1 MNEKVVITDDGSSA
15 LQKLVLDLEK
25 NGFEVKLVE
34 SDGKKLESVIE
45 KSIPDILIADA
56 FMKNCDALE
65 VLSSLGGKLK
75 KCGAKIFIKTALK
88 SKRYEKRLLAK
99 GADAYLLKPV
109 ELDAVIGKRE
119 PAAKKKPRFAFCFR
133 QAKRV

>member
-65 VLSSLGGKLK
+65 VLSSFGEKLK

-109 ELDAVIGKRE
+109 ELNAVIGKRE
-119 PAAKKKPRFAFCFR
+119 PAAKKKPKFAFCFR

>member
-1 MNEKVVITDDGSSA
+1 MNERVVITDDSSSA

-25 NGFEVKLVE
+25 SGFEVKLVE

-119 PAAKKKPRFAFCFR
+119 PAAKKKPKFAFCFR
-133 QAKRV
+133 QAGKV

>member
-56 FMKNCDALE
+56 FMKNRDALE

-109 ELDAVIGKRE
+109 ELNAVIGKSE
-119 PAAKKKPRFAFCFR
+119 PAAKKKPKFAFCFR
-133 QAKRV
+133 QARKV

>member
-1 MNEKVVITDDGSSA
+1 MNERVVITDDGSSA

-65 VLSSLGGKLK
+65 VLSSFGEKLK

-109 ELDAVIGKRE
+109 ELNAVIGKRE
-119 PAAKKKPRFAFCFR
+119 PAAKKKPKFAFCFR

>member
-34 SDGKKLESVIE
+34 SDGEKLERVIE

-109 ELDAVIGKRE
+109 ELNAVIGKRE
-119 PAAKKKPRFAFCFR
+119 PAAKKKPKFAFCFR
-133 QAKRV
+133 QAGKV

>member
-25 NGFEVKLVE
+25 SGFEVKLVE

-109 ELDAVIGKRE
+109 ELSAVIGKRE

>member
-34 SDGKKLESVIE
+34 SDGEKLERVIE

-56 FMKNCDALE
+56 FMKNRDALE

-75 KCGAKIFIKTALK
+75 KCGARIFIKTALK

-109 ELDAVIGKRE
+109 ELNAVIGKSE
-119 PAAKKKPRFAFCFR
+119 PTAKKKPKFAFCFR
-133 QAKRV
+133 QARKV

>member
-25 NGFEVKLVE
+25 NGFEVNLVE
-34 SDGKKLESVIE
+34 SDGEKLERVIE

-56 FMKNCDALE
+56 FMKNRDALE

-75 KCGAKIFIKTALK
+75 KCGARIFIKTALK

-109 ELDAVIGKRE
+109 ELDEVIGKGK
-119 PAAKKKPRFAFCFR
+119 PAAKKKSKFAFCFR

>member
-25 NGFEVKLVE
+25 SGFEVNLVE
-34 SDGKKLESVIE
+34 SDGEKLERVIE

-56 FMKNCDALE
+56 FMKNRDALE

-75 KCGAKIFIKTALK
+75 KCGARIFIKTALK

-109 ELDAVIGKRE
+109 ELNAVIGKRK
-119 PAAKKKPRFAFCFR
+119 PAAKKKPKFAFCFR
-133 QAKRV
+133 QARKV

>member
-25 NGFEVKLVE
+25 SGFEVKLVE

-109 ELDAVIGKRE
+109 ELNAVIGKRE
-119 PAAKKKPRFAFCFR
+119 PAAKKKPKFAFCFR
-133 QAKRV
+133 QARKV

>member
-25 NGFEVKLVE
+25 SGFEVNLVE
-34 SDGKKLESVIE
+34 SEGEKLERVIE

-56 FMKNCDALE
+56 FMKNRDALE

-109 ELDAVIGKRE
+109 ELNAVIGKRE
-119 PAAKKKPRFAFCFR
+119 PAAKKKPKFAFCLR
-133 QAKRV
+133 QAGKV

>member
-1 MNEKVVITDDGSSA
+1 MNERVVITDDGSSA

-25 NGFEVKLVE
+25 SGFEVKLVE

-99 GADAYLLKPV
+99 GADAYLLKHV

>member
-65 VLSSLGGKLK
+65 VLSSFGEKLK

-109 ELDAVIGKRE
+109 ELNAVIGKRE

>member
-34 SDGKKLESVIE
+34 SDGEKLERVIE

-56 FMKNCDALE
+56 FMKNRDALE

-75 KCGAKIFIKTALK
+75 KCGARIFIKTALK

-133 QAKRV
+133 QARKV

>member
-1 MNEKVVITDDGSSA
+1 MNERVVITDDGSSA

-25 NGFEVKLVE
+25 SGFEVKLVE

-109 ELDAVIGKRE
+109 ELDAVIGKGK
-119 PAAKKKPRFAFCFR
+119 PAAKKKPKLAFCFR

>member
-34 SDGKKLESVIE
+34 SDGEKLERIIE

-65 VLSSLGGKLK
+65 VLSSFGEKLK

-88 SKRYEKRLLAK
+88 SKRYEKRLLEK

-109 ELDAVIGKRE
+109 ELDEVIGKGKPE
-119 PAAKKKPRFAFCFR
+119 AKKKSKFAFCFR
-133 QAKRV
+133 QARKV

>member
-1 MNEKVVITDDGSSA
+1 MNERVVITDDGSSA

-25 NGFEVKLVE
+25 SGFEVKLVE

-133 QAKRV
+133 QARKV

>member
-34 SDGKKLESVIE
+34 SDGEKLERVIE

-56 FMKNCDALE
+56 FMKNRDALE

-75 KCGAKIFIKTALK
+75 KCGARIFIKTALK

-109 ELDAVIGKRE
+109 ELNAVIGKRE
-119 PAAKKKPRFAFCFR
+119 PAAKKKPKFAFCFR
-133 QAKRV
+133 QARKV

>member
-34 SDGKKLESVIE
+34 SDGEKLERVIE

-65 VLSSLGGKLK
+65 VLSSFGEKLK

-119 PAAKKKPRFAFCFR
+119 PATKKKSKFAFCFR

>member
-1 MNEKVVITDDGSSA
+1 
-15 LQKLVLDLEK
+15 
-25 NGFEVKLVE
+25 
-34 SDGKKLESVIE
+34 
-45 KSIPDILIADA
+45 
-56 FMKNCDALE
+56 MKNRDALE

-109 ELDAVIGKRE
+109 ELNAVIGKRE
-119 PAAKKKPRFAFCFR
+119 PAAKKKPKFAFCFR
-133 QAKRV
+133 QARKV

>member
-1 MNEKVVITDDGSSA
+1 MNERVVITDDGSSA

-25 NGFEVKLVE
+25 SGFEVKLVE

-65 VLSSLGGKLK
+65 VLSSFGEKLK

-109 ELDAVIGKRE
+109 ELNAVIGKRE
-119 PAAKKKPRFAFCFR
+119 PAAKKKPKFAFCFR